1 MAESTERK
9 DVIAYYKKVNK
20 LRERTLSCDFAKDK
34 MITGMGKP
42 IPYLSAGKIRQQ
54 FAPLFAE
61 VGLEFEPSFTEY
73 KELPAVGSKSMQHW
87 AVTLSVRF
95 VDIDTGYAG
104 PAMTYIGEGTDT
116 LDKGLRKAM
125 TFAYKSWLSDF
136 FCIEEGIDPEASS
149 SGEGNNFFKSP
160 EEQVEIKTKL
170 AAQAIKPAVPAPKP
184 VKPAAEPKK
193 EEKPA
198 NEAPKAPA
206 EPVKPAA
213 APAKPVEKAP
223 AGEIPEPGC
232 DTNFSPAGAL
242 AKTLKDRYAN
252 WQEFTSKGLVAQ
264 EVFDK
269 MAADYRNIKDMP
281 SAIAFNTKYPLQK

>member
-1 MAESTERK
+1 M
-9 DVIAYYKKVNK
+9 
-20 LRERTLSCDFAKDK
+20 SCDFAKDK

-61 VGLEFEPSFTEY
+61 IGLEFEPSFTEY
-73 KELPAVGSKSMQHW
+73 KELPAVGSKGMQHW

-95 VDIDTGYAG
+95 IDIDTGYAG

-136 FCIEEGIDPEASS
+136 FCIEEGIDPEASGA
-149 SGEGNNFFKSP
+149 GEGNNFFKSP

-170 AAQAIKPAVPAPKP
+170 AAQAIKPVVPAAKP

-198 NEAPKAPA
+198 KEAPKAPA
-206 EPVKPAA
+206 EPVKAPEP
-213 APAKPVEKAP
+213 PAKPAEKAP
-223 AGEIPEPGC
+223 AGKIPEPGC
-232 DTNFSPAGAL
+232 DAGFSPSGAL
-242 AKTLKDRYAN
+242 AKTLKGRYEN
-252 WQEFTSKGLVAQ
+252 WQKALAAGHVTKEI
-264 EVFDK
+264 FDSMDK
-269 MAADYRNIKDMP
+269 AYRSIKDMP
-281 SAIAFNTKYPLQK
+281 AALSFNTKYLAQE

>member
-61 VGLEFEPSFTEY
+61 VGLEFEPSFSEY
-73 KELPAVGSKSMQHW
+73 TELPAVGSKGMQHW
-87 AVTLSVRF
+87 AVKLDVRF
-95 VDIDTGYAG
+95 VDIDTGYGG
-104 PAMTYIGEGTDT
+104 PVMSYIGEGTDT

-136 FCIEEGIDPEASS
+136 FCIEEGIDPEASG

-184 VKPAAEPKK
+184 VKPVSAPAK

-198 NEAPKAPA
+198 NEPAKAPA
-206 EPVKPAA
+206 EPALKAEEPKK
-213 APAKPVEKAP
+213 APAKASEA
-223 AGEIPEPGC
+223 AIPEPGC
-232 DTNFSPAGAL
+232 DAGFSPTGAL

-252 WQEFTSKGLVAQ
+252 WQEFAGKGLVAQ

-269 MAADYRNIKDMP
+269 MAADFRKIADMP

>member
-54 FAPLFAE
+54 FASLFSE

-73 KELPAVGSKSMQHW
+73 KELPTVGSKSLQHW

-95 VDIDTGYAG
+95 VDVDTGYAG
-104 PAMTYIGEGTDT
+104 PTMTYIGEGTDT

-136 FCIEEGIDPEASS
+136 FCIEEGIDPEASGT
-149 SGEGNNFFKSP
+149 GEGNNFFKSP

-170 AAQAIKPAVPAPKP
+170 AAQAIKPAIPAVKP
-184 VKPAAEPKK
+184 VKPAETPKK

-213 APAKPVEKAP
+213 VPAKPAEKP
-223 AGEIPEPGC
+223 SAGDIPEPGC
-232 DTNFSPAGAL
+232 DAGFSPAGAL
-242 AKTLKDRYAN
+242 AKTLRDRYAN
-252 WQEFTSKGLVAQ
+252 WQEFASKGLIAK
-264 EVFDK
+264 EVFEK
-269 MAADYRNIKDMP
+269 MAADYRSIKDMTM
-281 SAIAFNTKYPLQK
+281 AISFNTKYPLQK